1 MDSDGDS
8 VWCSLCPKG
17 SEVVPDDSET
27 ASTSDEAP
35 DRDAVAEDIG
45 SASLFCSSA
54 RHILDWWNVREREGI
69 EDRKLDTR
77 GAMRI

>member
-1 MDSDGDS
+1 MDS
-8 VWCSLCPKG
+8 VWCSLWPKG

-35 DRDAVAEDIG
+35 DWDVAPDVV
-45 SASLFCSSA
+45 SVSLFCSSA
-54 RHILDWWNVREREGI
+54 RHILDWWNERESEGI
-69 EDRKLDTR
+69 EDWKLETR